1 MSDGMSIEDYL
12 AQGGVLTSPANAPPR
27 YRGELLRIMARFVD
41 SELAGSAGFAD
52 MINTAPGIQER
63 IAASRIVLEKAEHAA
78 QVLAIMG
85 EFGADVDRY
94 ASHYPWGARV
104 ARDTHVRSGRLGED
118 MRLSV
123 FHYPLND
130 WVDAVVMNVLMGTAA
145 DVQLQELARI
155 SYAPLAEVFRTIAPR
170 EAAHTRLG
178 LEGLVRI
185 CAADTG
191 RSAAARSVAF
201 WRPLVAASFGQAAS
215 PRFEMLR
222 KFGLRHR
229 PNEVLIAE
237 WTTALDGALSR
248 VAIEPN

>member
-52 MINTAPGIQER
+52 MINAAPGIRER
-63 IAASRIVLEKAEHAA
+63 IAASRIVLQKAEHAA

-85 EFGADVDRY
+85 DFGADVDRY
-94 ASHYPWGARV
+94 ASHYPWGERV
-104 ARDTHVRSGRLGED
+104 ARDTPGRPARMGDD

-123 FHYPLND
+123 FHYPLQD
-130 WVDAVVMNVLMGTAA
+130 WTDAVVMNVLMGTAA
-145 DVQLQELARI
+145 DVQLQELTRI

-170 EAAHTRLG
+170 EAEHTRLG
-178 LEGLVRI
+178 LEGLVQI
-185 CAADTG
+185 CAADG
-191 RSAAARSVAF
+191 SRSAAAQSVAF
-201 WRPLVAASFGQAAS
+201 WRPLVAASFGHAAS
-215 PRFEMLR
+215 PRFEALR
-222 KFGLRHR
+222 KFGLRHT
-229 PNEVLIAE
+229 PNEVLLSE
-237 WTTALDGALSR
+237 WTAALDAALSR